1 MGYESFALVMQSS
14 VPPVNFEIC
23 QKAFNKLNSIGTLA
37 RMLLATRYWLL
48 LSAFR
53 VGPFWLHG
61 WQANK
66 HGTWQATG
74 LHFTFHLSWVS
85 QKSAHTTHSY
95 THKERVCGGATGPWA
110 VGTDRAHR
118 SHHKIGHHKS
128 RNAVGGTRPE
138 SDGEWQWGDWWDWGV
153 CRLKTGET
161 TAAPIKFSS
170 AVF

>member
-48 LSAFR
+48 FSAFR

-95 THKERVCGGATGPWA
+95 THTQRECVVERQGPGLWAQTGRTEVIIKLVIIKAATQSEVLG
-110 VGTDRAHR
+110 R
-118 SHHKIGHHKS
+118 SRTEHGS
-128 RNAVGGTRPE
+128 
-138 SDGEWQWGDWWDWGV
+138 GDCLDWGV